1 VYLYGQLR
9 FASRLPIMIA
19 LAVLMMIGTLTLVL
33 IAERVRRAE

>member
-1 VYLYGQLR
+1 
-9 FASRLPIMIA
+9 MIA